1 MLAKTCSYAITGLDA
16 YSVTVEVDVAN
27 GLPATIIVGL
37 PDNAVKES
45 KERIRSAI
53 KNSGYQFVPERITVN
68 LAPADVK
75 KEGPS
80 FDLAMAVGILA
91 ATEQIDNTNLRDYVL
106 LGELALDGRLR
117 PVNGALSIAMSV
129 PDGRFRGLILPA
141 ANAREAA
148 LIDSLPVYPVKTL
161 SEAVCF
167 LQDPQTRS
175 PFKREGESMFKRINR
190 YDLDFSDVKGQLQA
204 KRGLEI
210 AAAGGHNVLLIGPP
224 GSGKTMLARRLPTI
238 LPDMTFAES
247 LETTK
252 IHSVMGLLN
261 ASEGIAIQRPFRA
274 PHHTASDIALIGGGS
289 IPRPG
294 EVTLS
299 HHGILFLDE
308 TPEFNRN
315 VLEALRQPLEDCCV
329 TVARANRSV
338 RFPSSF
344 MLVCAMN
351 PCPCGW
357 FTDPKKTCQCTPERI
372 RKYLGKISGPLL
384 DRIDIHLELPPLR
397 SGELLEP
404 HQPETSETIKT
415 RTLRARDIQ
424 QQRFKSSKTTT
435 NARMDHRQIK
445 KYCSPDTESRNLLKQ
460 AIEQLGLSAR
470 AHDKILKLSR
480 TIADLAESEHIRAE
494 HLAEAIQYRSL
505 DRNWWG

>member
-1 MLAKTCSYAITGLDA
+1 MLAKTYSYGIIGLDA
-16 YSVTVEVDVAN
+16 HPVTIEVDVAN

-37 PDNAVKES
+37 PDNAVRES

-68 LAPADVK
+68 LAPADIK

-91 ATEQIDNTNLRDYVL
+91 ATEQVSSASLRDYVL
-106 LGELALDGRLR
+106 LGELALDGQLR

-129 PDGRFRGLILPA
+129 PSGKFKGMILPA
-141 ANAREAA
+141 ANAPEAA

-161 SEAVCF
+161 TDVVCF
-167 LQDPQTRS
+167 FQDPQTAA
-175 PFKREGESMFKRINR
+175 PFKRERDSIFKRINR
-190 YDLDFSDVKGQLQA
+190 YDIDFSDVKGQLQA

-238 LPDMTFAES
+238 LPDMTFEEA

-261 ASEGIAIQRPFRA
+261 AADGIAVHRPFRS
-274 PHHTASDIALIGGGS
+274 PHHTSSDIALIGGG
-289 IPRPG
+289 PLPKPG
-294 EVTLS
+294 EVTMS
-299 HHGILFLDE
+299 HNGILFLDE

-315 VLEALRQPLEDCCV
+315 VLEALRQPLEDSCV
-329 TVARANRSV
+329 TVARANRSA
-338 RFPSSF
+338 RFPSNF

-357 FTDPKKTCQCTPERI
+357 FTDPKRACQCTPERI

-397 SGELLEP
+397 SHELLEG
-404 HQPETSETIKT
+404 HHPETSGTIKA
-415 RTLRARDIQ
+415 RTVRAREIQ
-424 QQRFKSSKTTT
+424 HQRFEGSSVVF

-445 KYCSPDTESRNLLKQ
+445 QYCSLGTESRNLLKQ

-480 TIADLAESEHIRAE
+480 TIADLAELEQIQAEHI
-494 HLAEAIQYRSL
+494 AEAIQYRSL
-505 DRNWWG
+505 DRNWWA